1 MAVDDNGMQQSP
13 SKGLSTTRMVVPDVA
28 RGVALLGIAVANL
41 PTAWLTPGAAHS
53 EFLGSINSVF
63 DQILA
68 VLTTLFAHTR
78 GLPLFTTL
86 LGFGVGL
93 IAMSLWRKR
102 FPPQRARQIIVRRY
116 FFLAVFGAVHLLLI
130 FYGDIMFYYGLSGM
144 IIGLLLTMRDK
155 VLSII
160 SYVII
165 GLTFVG
171 SLAFLLWGLISG
183 IDMSAFTSAGIAGT
197 DYSTLGGLLQYNAIT
212 FGLGLTGYPFYLIA
226 YGPIML
232 IGFTWA
238 RRGVL
243 ADAASHRKEL
253 IAWTVFGWIIIL
265 GIGLP
270 WGLAAISVLPN
281 ELEALFLATNSFVGT
296 LTGPA
301 LLAMFALLLQPFQ
314 ARVNNG
320 EALPVWLQVPMAL
333 GKRSMSGYVF
343 QSIAFFIICYPVV
356 LGYTPDSV
364 TAQTAL
370 AFGVWVASLLL
381 AWMLEKTNKRG
392 PFEAIHRRLSY
403 GPTLQPELYSAKQRK
418 RLEQQPQQ
426 GQD

>member
-1 MAVDDNGMQQSP
+1 M
-13 SKGLSTTRMVVPDVA
+13 
-28 RGVALLGIAVANL
+28 
-41 PTAWLTPGAAHS
+41 
-53 EFLGSINSVF
+53 
-63 DQILA
+63 
-68 VLTTLFAHTR
+68 
-78 GLPLFTTL
+78 
-86 LGFGVGL
+86 
-93 IAMSLWRKR
+93 
-102 FPPQRARQIIVRRY
+102 
-116 FFLAVFGAVHLLLI
+116 
-130 FYGDIMFYYGLSGM
+130 
-144 IIGLLLTMRDK
+144 
-155 VLSII
+155 
-160 SYVII
+160 
-165 GLTFVG
+165 
-171 SLAFLLWGLISG
+171 
-183 IDMSAFTSAGIAGT
+183 
-197 DYSTLGGLLQYNAIT
+197 LQYNAIT